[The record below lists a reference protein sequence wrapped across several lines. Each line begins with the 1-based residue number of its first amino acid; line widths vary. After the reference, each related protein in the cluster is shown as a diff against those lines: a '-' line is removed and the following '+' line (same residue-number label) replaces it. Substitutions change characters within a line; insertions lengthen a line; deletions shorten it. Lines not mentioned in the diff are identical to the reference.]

1 MPLTVV
7 SEQGTAGVHI
17 VRPAGSLD
25 SNTSPI
31 LEDHLAGLRRDGA
44 TAFVLDLKDLT
55 YISSAGVRV
64 VLAARKA
71 MKAAGGDVALMNLQ
85 PQIRKVFEIIQA
97 LPSLSVFQSVSRAG
111 PLPRGHPE
119 KSQGGRR
126 MSLLMRGSVSSSSRP
141 VERERTRTWYRALE
155 SGTEAAKYARE

>member
-7 SEQGTAGVHI
+7 SEQGTAGIHI

-25 SNTSPI
+25 SNTSSI

-44 TAFVLDLKDLT
+44 TTVVLDLKNLT

-64 VLAARKA
+64 ILVAKKA
-71 MKAAGGDVALMNLQ
+71 MKAAGGDVVLTNLQ

-97 LPSLSVFQSVSRAG
+97 LPSLNVFESVADLDRYLAG
-111 PLPRGHPE
+111 MQ
-119 KSQGGRR
+119 KK
-126 MSLLMRGSVSSSSRP
+126 V
-141 VERERTRTWYRALE
+141 REE
-155 SGTEAAKYARE
+155 GTS